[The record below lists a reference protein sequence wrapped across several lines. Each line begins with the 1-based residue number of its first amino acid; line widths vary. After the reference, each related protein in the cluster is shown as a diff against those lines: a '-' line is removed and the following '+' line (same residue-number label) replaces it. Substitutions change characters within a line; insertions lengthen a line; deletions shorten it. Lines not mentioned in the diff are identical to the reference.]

1 MPSLA
6 NDAIAFIIIGAAFIL
21 LSIPLL
27 VFALKVIIIDSS
39 DPLRGLF
46 IIIVLVIVDAVFICG
61 MVDAVSKL

>member
-1 MPSLA
+1 MPRLA
-6 NDAIAFIIIGAAFIL
+6 NDAIAFMIIGAVFIL

-27 VFALKVIIIDSS
+27 VFTLKVIIIDYS